1 MFPTFL
7 SEGLNAD
14 ERTLVSIE
22 GVVTADT
29 LGGPQKLTIVN
40 EPGLY
45 SLVLTSRKPE
55 DKEFKRSTIPLHAP
69 QRHISAIWLTGLL
82 DLYRGIQSHT
92 DPLALML

>member
-1 MFPTFL
+1 MMFPTFL

-69 QRHISAIWLTGLL
+69 QRHISAIWLTLL

>member
-1 MFPTFL
+1 MFPIFL
-7 SEGLNAD
+7 SEGLDAD
-14 ERTLVSIE
+14 ERTFVSIE

-29 LGGPQKLTIVN
+29 LGDPQKLTIVN

-45 SLVLTSRKPE
+45 SLVLSSRKPE
-55 DKEFKRSTIPLHAP
+55 AKEFKRSTIPLHAP
-69 QRHISAIWLTGLL
+69 QRHISSIWLTCLL